1 MIRRIVISLVW
12 LTLLA
17 LALWLRIEGL
27 EVRPIHFDE
36 ATGARLFADR
46 LENANYRFDP
56 THFHGP
62 LLSMS
67 TVPLARLYNQQ
78 TWQELSVIMLRTGPV
93 LAGLLMVLTPL
104 LWLRIIGHAAALASA
119 ALLATSPLLV
129 YYNRMYIHESW
140 LALFGMLAAAAIFH
154 LIQSPTRLRAVLAGV
169 AVGLM
174 FATKET
180 VAISVIA
187 WGVAGWFSWML
198 LRYRPEPRDKPP
210 PPLLSYGKPAIWFL
224 IATLLSSALF
234 YTEGFTRP
242 GGMIE
247 AFRTYFVYETTPGH
261 DKAFSYYLQLLVLP
275 KHALGIWWT
284 EGGILGFAL
293 LACVLA
299 AWRQRQVAAL
309 SFIAIGCLLH
319 CLIYS
324 WISYKT
330 PWLMTLPWALACL
343 LAGYVFLN
351 QKSRRSLVQ
360 STFLYGSF
368 GLCLFYQ
375 YHQSTHANGRLSNH
389 EHNPYAYVPTSK
401 NMEEL
406 PRWLR
411 DLDHFPDSPGIEPIA
426 VIGRSYWPLPWYLR
440 DFETIGYWP
449 EPPENLADF
458 PIVLSMPE
466 QTAACNTLLMNSH
479 INLPRTLR
487 SNVPITLHLKNEI
500 WEAWTK
506 PNQ

>member
-224 IATLLSSALF
+224 IAMLLSSALF

-247 AFRTYFVYETTPGH
+247 AFRTYFVYETT
-261 DKAFSYYLQLLVLP
+261 
-275 KHALGIWWT
+275 
-284 EGGILGFAL
+284 
-293 LACVLA
+293 
-299 AWRQRQVAAL
+299 L
-309 SFIAIGCLLH
+309 S
-319 CLIYS
+319 LI
-324 WISYKT
+324 
-330 PWLMTLPWALACL
+330 
-343 LAGYVFLN
+343 
-351 QKSRRSLVQ
+351 
-360 STFLYGSF
+360 
-368 GLCLFYQ
+368 
-375 YHQSTHANGRLSNH
+375 
-389 EHNPYAYVPTSK
+389 
-401 NMEEL
+401 
-406 PRWLR
+406 
-411 DLDHFPDSPGIEPIA
+411 
-426 VIGRSYWPLPWYLR
+426 
-440 DFETIGYWP
+440 
-449 EPPENLADF
+449 
-458 PIVLSMPE
+458 
-466 QTAACNTLLMNSH
+466 H
-479 INLPRTLR
+479 I
-487 SNVPITLHLKNEI
+487 
-500 WEAWTK
+500 
-506 PNQ
+506 